1 MRSALRAF
9 MGDVL
14 AGVVFVA
21 FIGSGW
27 AFMAVIQAY
36 RGVL

>member
-1 MRSALRAF
+1 MRSALR
-9 MGDVL
+9 DVL
-14 AGVVFVA
+14 TGVVFVT
-21 FIGSGW
+21 FIVSGW

>member
-1 MRSALRAF
+1 MRSALRALR
-9 MGDVL
+9 DVL
-14 AGVVFVA
+14 TGVVFVA